1 MIERD
6 EAKRRTNLEKHKV
19 DFAIAEGFDWAT
31 AFVGEDDRF
40 DYGEAR
46 FVASARSAKWP
57 TRWSTLRAAQTF
69 GSSYCAAPVEKKE
82 NCYDQD
88 QEVCAAQAARRLLG
102 GIRSYLCRCFGLV
115 RHGKTPWPDAL
126 EPESCLMGLSDLLSF
141 GSGSLVG
148 FALGLLGGGGS
159 ILAVP
164 LLVYVVGVKDAHI
177 AIGTSALAVSANAFS
192 NLISH
197 SRAGTVKWPC
207 AMVFAVA
214 GITGAAVGAIL
225 GRHVDGQHLLFF
237 FGLAMLV
244 VAGAMFCGRA
254 AGGDP
259 LVHIDRQIAV
269 RLAGIGLVVGFL
281 SGFFGIGG
289 GFLIGPAI
297 MMGSGMTAINAVG
310 SSLVSVGA
318 FGLTTAATYA
328 VAGLVDWRVAAIFV
342 IGGIAGGLVG
352 VQLSV
357 RLSKKRGALSKSF
370 AVAVILVAAFVLWK
384 SSAGILR

>member
-1 MIERD
+1 
-6 EAKRRTNLEKHKV
+6 
-19 DFAIAEGFDWAT
+19 
-31 AFVGEDDRF
+31 
-40 DYGEAR
+40 
-46 FVASARSAKWP
+46 
-57 TRWSTLRAAQTF
+57 
-69 GSSYCAAPVEKKE
+69 
-82 NCYDQD
+82 
-88 QEVCAAQAARRLLG
+88 
-102 GIRSYLCRCFGLV
+102 LV

-244 VAGAMFCGRA
+244 VAGAMFSGRA

-289 GFLIGPAI
+289 GFLIVPAI